1 MTAHHDPNEKP
12 KESETEP
19 PPETETEKG
28 DEEDGG
34 SKRSPWKTAGWRGKL
49 RTVARKATVEPML
62 GCYIVASVLANLATQ
77 NLNLQKACRV
87 NLRLGDEVCTALERR
102 QTQNYSGEEIAVQQ
116 LVADMITWKTIVQ
129 SSVPAALIVFVGAW
143 SDRTGRRKPGM
154 LLPIVGELLTSVALV
169 LCTYYFYEL
178 PMEVAGL
185 AEAIFPALTG
195 GWMTMF
201 MAVFSYVGD
210 ITTVKT
216 RTLRIGLVNV
226 FCSVGIPIG
235 TALSGLLYRELGSYG
250 VYAIS
255 SALYVFSF
263 GYGLLCVPESA
274 AADRLRRKRDP
285 DQPRRCFLVT
295 FFDLQHVREAFAVAF
310 KDDGHS
316 RRLRIIMLMIVVIV
330 VMGPLHGKSVSPS
343 NHLSRLLPPP
353 HLLSP
358 QNYRIP
364 KIDSPQFIRTCIV
377 QCKPVPN
384 QHTGIPHIFV
394 PT

>member
-1 MTAHHDPNEKP
+1 MMVRDDK
-12 KESETEP
+12 
-19 PPETETEKG
+19 EKG
-28 DEEDGG
+28 GDQQ
-34 SKRSPWKTAGWRGKL
+34 SSRWSVAGWRNKL
-49 RTVARKATVEPML
+49 AFIARNATVEPML

-87 NLRLGDEVCTALERR
+87 NLQFGDEVCSALERR
-102 QTQNYSGEEIAVQQ
+102 ETQNYTDEEIQVQQ
-116 LVADMITWKTIVQ
+116 LVADMITWKTVVQ
-129 SSVPAALIVFVGAW
+129 SSIPAALIIFIGAW

-154 LLPIVGELLTSVALV
+154 LMPIVGEFLTSIGLV

-185 AEAIFPALTG
+185 TEAIFPALTG

-216 RTLRIGLVNV
+216 RTLRIGVVNV

-235 TALSGLLYRELGSYG
+235 TALSGVLYRELGSYG

-263 GYGLLCVPESA
+263 AYGLFAIPESGNRDA
-274 AADRLRRKRDP
+274 QLQIKRKQP
-285 DQPRRCFLVT
+285 DGQQDCFLAK
-295 FFDLQHVREAFAVAF
+295 FFDLQHIKEAFAVAF

-316 RRLRIIMLMIVVIV
+316 RRLRIVMLMIVVIV
-330 VMGPLHGKSVSPS
+330 VMGPMHGKFA
-343 NHLSRLLPPP
+343 
-353 HLLSP
+353 
-358 QNYRIP
+358 
-364 KIDSPQFIRTCIV
+364 KDS
-377 QCKPVPN
+377 
-384 QHTGIPHIFV
+384 
-394 PT
+394 